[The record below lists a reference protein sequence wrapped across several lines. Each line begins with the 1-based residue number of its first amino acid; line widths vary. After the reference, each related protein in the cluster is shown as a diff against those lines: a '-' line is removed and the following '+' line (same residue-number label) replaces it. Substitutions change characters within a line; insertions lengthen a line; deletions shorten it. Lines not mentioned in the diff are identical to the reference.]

1 MALVH
6 ASDRWV
12 PDLIDLIMRRREKK
26 NMIMIAQR
34 PTYICDAS

>member
-6 ASDRWV
+6 ATDRWV
-12 PDLIDLIMRRREKK
+12 PDLIDLIMRRREK